1 MKFQFPEDFVPTE
14 EQLELQF
21 SVNEWKIIQKA
32 LIQFALHD
40 LSITPARMDKQI
52 RDELANTK
60 LQQNMEKLEKMI
72 DPDLKKT
79 LEDWNESQWT
89 NSRGAGRSNQ
99 STRGVQA
106 TPWGFGISPS
116 TNPKI

>member
-1 MKFQFPEDFVPTE
+1 MAANFGLVQRTMPTMKFQFPEDFVPSE

-32 LIQFALHD
+32 LIQFALQD
-40 LSITPARMDKQI
+40 LSITPARMAKHI
-52 RDELANTK
+52 RDELANTQ

-79 LEDWNESQWT
+79 LEDWNES
-89 NSRGAGRSNQ
+89 
-99 STRGVQA
+99 
-106 TPWGFGISPS
+106 
-116 TNPKI
+116 K

>member
-21 SVNEWKIIQKA
+21 SVNEWKIIQRA
-32 LIQFALHD
+32 LIQFALQD
-40 LSITPARMDKQI
+40 LSITPARMAKQI
-52 RDELANTK
+52 KEELANTQ

-79 LEDWNESQWT
+79 LEDWNESQ
-89 NSRGAGRSNQ
+89 
-99 STRGVQA
+99 
-106 TPWGFGISPS
+106 
-116 TNPKI
+116 

>member
-40 LSITPARMDKQI
+40 LSITPARMAKQI

-60 LQQNMEKLEKMI
+60 LPPEGSVSVAALIQRF
-72 DPDLKKT
+72 KKAK
-79 LEDWNESQWT
+79 ESPHPFNEP
-89 NSRGAGRSNQ
+89 RLQ
-99 STRGVQA
+99 SWIRKSLQ
-106 TPWGFGISPS
+106 
-116 TNPKI
+116 